1 MKRHMGPTTRVFTFL
16 AAFAVSM
23 VVTVPAHGVCSI
35 ATVAGQYGFT
45 LTGTLILPSGEV
57 PAGAAGRIRIDLMGN
72 ISGTEARNVGG
83 AFANETI
90 KGTLTVNPSCTG
102 IARFS
107 VFESGVLVRNTVF
120 SVVFDDNSTE
130 LRAIEKS
137 LVLADGTPVPA
148 VITVEAKKL

>member
-1 MKRHMGPTTRVFTFL
+1 MKRNIGPTTRVSTLL
-16 AAFAVSM
+16 AAFALSM
-23 VVTVPAHGVCSI
+23 VVALPAHGACSI

-45 LTGTLILPSGEV
+45 LIGTLILPTGEV
-57 PAGAAGRIRIDLMGN
+57 PAGAAGRIKIDPMGN
-72 ISGTEARNVGG
+72 VSGTEARNVGG
-83 AFANETI
+83 DFANETLE
-90 KGTLTVNPSCTG
+90 GTLTVNSNCTG
-102 IARFS
+102 IAKFS

-137 LVLADGTPVPA
+137 LVLADGTPIPA